1 MDNFIFHNPTRLIFG
16 KGMIA
21 QLSQQIPVDKRIMI
35 TFGGGSVKTNGVYE
49 QVIQA
54 LEGRDYTE
62 FWGIESNPDI
72 STLKKAIE
80 SGKEKN
86 IDFLLAVGGGSVIDG
101 TKLISAGIPY
111 NGDAWELVKKGS
123 AQNTIPLG
131 TVLTIP
137 ATGSEMNN
145 GAVISCRETHEKYP
159 FFSSH
164 PVFSILDPT
173 VTFSLP
179 DYQIA
184 CGLADTFVH
193 VMEQYMTKTNESYLM
208 DRWSESIL
216 RTLVQIAPQIKE
228 NKQDYH
234 LMSEF
239 MMSATMALNGFIAMG
254 VSEDWATHMIGH
266 ELTALHGMTHGQTLA
281 IVFPGT
287 LRTLADKKR
296 DKILQY
302 GERIWG
308 VTSGVPSVRVS
319 LTIEKTEEFFRNLG
333 LKTRLDEAGIGDDT
347 IEEIVRRFNERGAAY
362 GEDGDVTGEVARRI
376 LQNCK
381 SKKETT
387 DTEGTSMK
395 TVILTSFKSDVRA
408 HMLQD
413 LLKNEGIESMLQG
426 EYTAQVLA
434 YIPGMEIK
442 VLVFE
447 KDYVRAFEILK
458 ASFPEKV

>member
-1 MDNFIFHNPTRLIFG
+1 MNVKLGKYNQLKVVKEVDFGVYLDGDDDGEILLPARYVPDGCKPDDVLNVFIYLDNEERLIATTLQPLVQVGEFACLEVAWVNEFG
-16 KGMIA
+16 A
-21 QLSQQIPVDKRIMI
+21 FL
-35 TFGGGSVKTNGVYE
+35 N
-49 QVIQA
+49 
-54 LEGRDYTE
+54 
-62 FWGIESNPDI
+62 WG
-72 STLKKAIE
+72 LM
-80 SGKEKN
+80 
-86 IDFLLAVGGGSVIDG
+86 
-101 TKLISAGIPY
+101 
-111 NGDAWELVKKGS
+111 KKGS
-123 AQNTIPLG
+123 SQVTIPLG

-145 GAVISCRETHEKYP
+145 GAVISRRETHEKYP
-159 FFSSH
+159 FYADY

-179 DYQIA
+179 DFQIA

-193 VMEQYMTKTNESYLM
+193 VMEQYMTKSNESYLM

-216 RTLVQIAPQIKE
+216 RTLVQIAPLIKE

-254 VSEDWATHMIGH
+254 VSQDWATHMIGH

-308 VTSGVPSVRVS
+308 VTSGVPSARIA
-319 LTIEKTEEFFRNLG
+319 LTIDKTEEFFKSLG
-333 LKTRLDEAGIGDDT
+333 LKTRLGEAGIGDDT
-347 IEEIVRRFNERGAAY
+347 IEEIARRFDERGAAF

-381 SKKETT
+381 
-387 DTEGTSMK
+387 
-395 TVILTSFKSDVRA
+395 
-408 HMLQD
+408 
-413 LLKNEGIESMLQG
+413 
-426 EYTAQVLA
+426 
-434 YIPGMEIK
+434 
-442 VLVFE
+442 
-447 KDYVRAFEILK
+447 
-458 ASFPEKV
+458 

>member
-1 MDNFIFHNPTRLIFG
+1 
-16 KGMIA
+16 
-21 QLSQQIPVDKRIMI
+21 
-35 TFGGGSVKTNGVYE
+35 
-49 QVIQA
+49 
-54 LEGRDYTE
+54 
-62 FWGIESNPDI
+62 
-72 STLKKAIE
+72 
-80 SGKEKN
+80 
-86 IDFLLAVGGGSVIDG
+86 
-101 TKLISAGIPY
+101 
-111 NGDAWELVKKGS
+111 
-123 AQNTIPLG
+123 
-131 TVLTIP
+131 
-137 ATGSEMNN
+137 MNN

-308 VTSGVPSVRVS
+308 
-319 LTIEKTEEFFRNLG
+319 LLQEFP
-333 LKTRLDEAGIGDDT
+333 
-347 IEEIVRRFNERGAAY
+347 VY
-362 GEDGDVTGEVARRI
+362 GYR
-376 LQNCK
+376 
-381 SKKETT
+381 
-387 DTEGTSMK
+387 
-395 TVILTSFKSDVRA
+395 
-408 HMLQD
+408 
-413 LLKNEGIESMLQG
+413 
-426 EYTAQVLA
+426 
-434 YIPGMEIK
+434 
-442 VLVFE
+442 
-447 KDYVRAFEILK
+447 
-458 ASFPEKV
+458 